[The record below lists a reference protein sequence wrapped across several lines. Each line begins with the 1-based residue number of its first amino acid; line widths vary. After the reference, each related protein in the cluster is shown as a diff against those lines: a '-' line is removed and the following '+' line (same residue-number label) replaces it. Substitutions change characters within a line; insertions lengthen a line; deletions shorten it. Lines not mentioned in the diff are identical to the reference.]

1 MPQPAPARITT
12 VVISHD
18 RCADLMTS
26 LPRHRDPVILVDN
39 GSTDNT
45 LTAAAQFSHVQ
56 VVELSRNHGA
66 AARNVGVALART
78 PYVAFADDDS
88 WWAPGA
94 LDRAVALFDADPRLG
109 LIAARIMVGP
119 ENRLD
124 PASEEMAQSP
134 LPGPADSV
142 GVPVLGFVACG
153 SLVRREAFLEAGG
166 FDDVVFFA
174 GEEERLALDLAAHG
188 WRLAY
193 VDDVV
198 AHHHP
203 ASSRPTSVQRG
214 RRIVRNSLL
223 TAVMRRPWPVVVSAA
238 WSNLVSG
245 WTGASG
251 VACAVPRLRRAL
263 RVRRRLPKHVES
275 QRQLLSRLA

>member
-1 MPQPAPARITT
+1 MDRVT
-12 VVISHD
+12 VVMATRD
-18 RCADLMTS
+18 RREQVLTTLGHLLYSSGRC
-26 LPRHRDPVILVDN
+26 PVVLVDN
-39 GSTDNT
+39 ASSDGTPEAVEAPAGSGP
-45 LTAAAQFSHVQ
+45 S
-56 VVELSRNHGA
+56 SRNL
-66 AARNVGVALART
+66 GVARARH

-94 LDRAVALFDADPRLG
+94 LDRAVALFDADPTLG

-119 ENRLD
+119 EDRLD
-124 PASEEMAQSP
+124 PASEEMARSP
-134 LPGPADSV
+134 LPGREDSV
-142 GVPVLGFVACG
+142 GTPVLGFVACG
-153 SLVRREAFLEAGG
+153 SVVRREAFLAAGG

-174 GEEERLALDLAAHG
+174 GEEERLALDLAAEG
-188 WRLAY
+188 WWLAY

-203 ASSRPTSVQRG
+203 ASHRPTSVQRG

-223 TAVMRRPWPVVVSAA
+223 TAVMRRPWPVVLSMA
-238 WSNLVSG
+238 WSNVVSG

-263 RVRRRLPKHVES
+263 IARRPLPRHVES

>member
-1 MPQPAPARITT
+1 
-12 VVISHD
+12 
-18 RCADLMTS
+18 MTS

-39 GSTDNT
+39 GSTDGT
-45 LTAAAQFSHVQ
+45 LAAVAGFPHVQ

-66 AARNVGVALART
+66 VARNVGVAMART

-94 LDRAVALFDADPRLG
+94 LDRAVALFDADPALG

-119 ENRLD
+119 DDRLD
-124 PASEEMAQSP
+124 PASAEMARSP
-134 LPGPADSV
+134 LPGREDSV
-142 GVPVLGFVACG
+142 GTPVLGFVACG

-174 GEEERLALDLAAHG
+174 GEEERLALDLAARG

-203 ASSRPTSVQRG
+203 ASHRPTSVQRA

-223 TAVMRRPWPVVVSAA
+223 TAVMRRPWPVVVSTA
-238 WSNLVSG
+238 WSNVASG
-245 WTGASG
+245 WTGLSG
-251 VACAVPRLRRAL
+251 VACAAPRLRRAL
-263 RVRRRLPKHVES
+263 RARHRLPMHVEA
-275 QRQLLSRLA
+275 QRQLLSRTA